1 MRRSHTETFSVDS
14 VSPSYADTLETA
26 PKVLSSIDVE
36 KENMERREKQKRR
49 EVAEK
54 EIVKPEA
61 QELLGDSVKW
71 FDGWRDTVLQRVD
84 EFVNSKSKAQTQE
97 RRARGRDEEPE
108 VRTGRLSASTSNP
121 ETRKYEGADEI
132 LQELY
137 PPIVTPLRKLDE
149 PKRALNTTPR
159 SRAVAQSRILLL
171 HLTSS
176 LGLSV
181 AVLAEVESK
190 VARSLLDAVRWQMN
204 ADAETK
210 QKAESK
216 ASSRKWKVGLAG
228 VAGAAIIG
236 ITGGLAAPLLTA
248 GIDSVM
254 GGLGLGATTAAGYL
268 ETLASSTVLV
278 GGLFGA
284 YGGRMTGQ
292 MMDQYAKEVSDFG
305 FVPIRNFTG
314 EVVTPWRVIGPS
326 IEGFAL
332 RWELEALLKLGN
344 SISIMVQSV
353 AWSYAKSEIVK
364 RTVLA
369 DAVVNKVQG
378 ERPVILIGYSLGAR
392 AIYTCLMK
400 VAERRAFGLVESV
413 VLVGAPTP
421 ADAMEWRKI
430 RNVVAGR
437 VVNVFSTNDYILAL
451 LYRTSSI
458 QYGVAGLQKVE
469 KVKGVQNVDVSE
481 LVSGHTSY
489 RYLTGSILKK
499 IGFEDIDLE
508 EVEREERS

>member
-1 MRRSHTETFSVDS
+1 
-14 VSPSYADTLETA
+14 
-26 PKVLSSIDVE
+26 
-36 KENMERREKQKRR
+36 
-49 EVAEK
+49 
-54 EIVKPEA
+54 
-61 QELLGDSVKW
+61 
-71 FDGWRDTVLQRVD
+71 
-84 EFVNSKSKAQTQE
+84 
-97 RRARGRDEEPE
+97 
-108 VRTGRLSASTSNP
+108 
-121 ETRKYEGADEI
+121 
-132 LQELY
+132 
-137 PPIVTPLRKLDE
+137 
-149 PKRALNTTPR
+149 
-159 SRAVAQSRILLL
+159 
-171 HLTSS
+171 
-176 LGLSV
+176 
-181 AVLAEVESK
+181 
-190 VARSLLDAVRWQMN
+190 
-204 ADAETK
+204 
-210 QKAESK
+210 
-216 ASSRKWKVGLAG
+216 
-228 VAGAAIIG
+228 
-236 ITGGLAAPLLTA
+236 
-248 GIDSVM
+248 
-254 GGLGLGATTAAGYL
+254 
-268 ETLASSTVLV
+268 
-278 GGLFGA
+278 
-284 YGGRMTGQ
+284 
-292 MMDQYAKEVSDFG
+292 
-305 FVPIRNFTG
+305 
-314 EVVTPWRVIGPS
+314 
-326 IEGFAL
+326 
-332 RWELEALLKLGN
+332 
-344 SISIMVQSV
+344 MVQSV